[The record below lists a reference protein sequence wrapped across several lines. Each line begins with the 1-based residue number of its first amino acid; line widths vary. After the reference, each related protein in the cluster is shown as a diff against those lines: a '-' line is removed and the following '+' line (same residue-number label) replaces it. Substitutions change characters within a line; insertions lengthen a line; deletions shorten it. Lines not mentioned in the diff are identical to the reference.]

1 MQFGWKQAAASAAM
15 LLGASLSTG
24 CASAPERS
32 DEINLS
38 LMPDG
43 SFVALD
49 SKGNPS
55 KDPQA
60 QMMAAL
66 LSGLP
71 IEEDEAPVAL
81 PEDQIWR
88 QEPGGHLVH
97 LQSGAVCAESVA
109 GIKRTGTH
117 LFSPDGTDVSCQ
129 YDGNTSAITL
139 YFYQRESTLE
149 DEIAEAASAMH
160 DRQPVSQVVPFK
172 MTSPAFASY
181 TLAYKR
187 ADGLAYRSSA
197 LVADVSGW
205 KLKVRLTTPASA
217 APDMEYRVAVAL
229 IGIRDRLATAPAATL
244 PPSNPT

>member
-1 MQFGWKQAAASAAM
+1 MQFGWKQAAASAVA
-15 LLGASLSTG
+15 LLGVILAPG
-24 CASAPERS
+24 CASAPEES
-32 DEINLS
+32 DDINITV
-38 LMPDG
+38 MPDG
-43 SFVALD
+43 SIVALD
-49 SKGNPS
+49 SRGKPS
-55 KDPQA
+55 RDPQA
-60 QMMAAL
+60 QMLAAL
-66 LSGLP
+66 LNGMT

-88 QEPGGHLVH
+88 QEPGGHLTH

-129 YDGNTSAITL
+129 YDGNTTAVTL
-139 YFYQRESTLE
+139 YFYQRESTRE

-187 ADGLAYRSSA
+187 ADGMAYRTSA
-197 LVADVSGW
+197 LVADVAGW

-217 APDMEYRVAVAL
+217 ATDIENRVVIAL
-229 IGIRDRLATAPAATL
+229 IGLRDRLATAPTTRL
-244 PPSNPT
+244 PPE